1 MGIGLKLV
9 QSLETWFKDND
20 AEYAYMATDK
30 ANDASLRLFTARLGY
45 TKFRTPSIL
54 GQPVYAH
61 RAPITHRAAV
71 HRLSPADA
79 EFIYRRLF
87 SATEFFPR
95 DIDTVL
101 RNELNLATFLAVPA
115 GTPFAGACRF
125 LAYPPESWGIASVWD
140 CSGVYQ
146 LEVRGA
152 SRATRALAGATRC
165 LDRALPWLR
174 LPSVPDVFRPF
185 GFVVLYGMGGEGP
198 EKARMVRAVCGS
210 AHNLARERGCRMVAA
225 EVAAEEPLRAAVPHW
240 RRMSWA
246 EDVWCMKRL
255 AGDDNVEGWV
265 GDWSKTPPGPSIFVD
280 PREL

>member
-9 QSLETWFKDND
+9 QNLETWFREND

-30 ANDASLRLFTARLGY
+30 DNDASLHLFTVRLGY

-54 GQPVYAH
+54 GQPVYSH
-61 RAPITHRAAV
+61 KAPISPSTAI
-71 HRLSPADA
+71 HRLSPTDA
-79 EFIYRRLF
+79 EAIYRHRF

-95 DIDTVL
+95 DIDAVL
-101 RNELNLATFLAVPA
+101 RNELTLASFLAVPA
-115 GTPFAGACRF
+115 GTHFDGTVQF
-125 LAYPPESWGIASVWD
+125 LTNPPESWGIGSVWD

-152 SRATRALAGATRC
+152 SRVTRALAGATRF
-165 LDRALPWLR
+165 LDRAFPWLR

-185 GFVVLYGMGGEGP
+185 GFLVLYGMGGDGP
-198 EKARMVRAVCGS
+198 DKVRMVRAVCGS
-210 AHNLARERGCRMVAA
+210 AHNLARERGCRVLAA
-225 EVAAEEPLRAAVPHW
+225 EVAADEPLRAAVPHW

-255 AGDDNVEGWV
+255 AGDDVYGWE

-280 PREL
+280 PREF